1 MAKRSGSSQSTAT
14 APKARAGQHPQPRR
28 RDYAAAPATRWSLAI
43 WLWLPLSVAAGL
55 IATAHASSHDG
66 PGTLIG
72 HLGILL
78 TVAVACTVA
87 HARRS
92 VQLDDNR
99 LIVRSTFFTK
109 RVPLHALR
117 LDSARIVDLAE
128 HTAFKPGLQLLGFG
142 YPGFKSGHY
151 RSKSA
156 ARGFYLLTQSRRV
169 LILPLRD
176 NGLVVL
182 SLEQPHQLLEDLR
195 QLAVRH
201 A

>member
-1 MAKRSGSSQSTAT
+1 MATRSDQPKRSDT
-14 APKARAGQHPQPRR
+14 APKAHTGQHPQRRR
-28 RDYAAAPATRWSLAI
+28 RDYTAAPATRWGLAV
-43 WLWLPLSVAAGL
+43 WLWLPLSITAGL
-55 IATAHASSHDG
+55 ISIAHASSHDHS
-66 PGTLIG
+66 GTLVV

-78 TVAVACTVA
+78 AVAVACTVA

-92 VQLDDNR
+92 IQLDDAR

-109 RVPLHALR
+109 RVPLSAMR
-117 LDSARIVDLAE
+117 LDRARVVDLAE

-156 ARGFYLLTQSRRV
+156 VRGFYLLTHSRRV

-176 NGLVVL
+176 NSLVVL
-182 SLEQPHQLLEDLR
+182 SPEQPHQLLGDLR
-195 QLAVRH
+195 ATDRT
-201 A
+201 